1 MAIIDKPSDYFNSA
15 IYTGDGSQTRTISGV
30 GFQPDLVIHK
40 IRAGSGQGHS
50 VFDSVRGFAGAKC
63 LQTNTTT
70 LEGIANGANSAEY
83 GFVSGVNSDGY
94 TVNDG
99 TAVTNGGYVNANT
112 YTYVSWNWKAG
123 TSFTNDASSTGIG
136 SIDSAGSFNN
146 DSGFSIVSYTGTG
159 SAGTIKH
166 GLNSVPSMIIIKV
179 LTNTANDWCV
189 YHQATGNNKSTFL
202 NGTNAVSSN
211 AFMNNT
217 TPTSS
222 VFSVDGSNYS
232 SGSSR
237 NYIAYCF
244 AEKQGY
250 SKFGSYVG
258 NGNANGTF
266 VYTGFKPA
274 WIVRKNTSTG
284 SRSWNIYDIK
294 RGINPNGSPLFADT
308 DAQEASGDNIV
319 DLLSNGFKQRAT
331 GGGGNTSGDN
341 YIYMAFAESPF
352 VSSSGVPATA
362 R

>member
-1 MAIIDKPSDYFNSA
+1 MSYTNGLDKPSDYFTTKLFTGNGGTNA
-15 IYTGDGSQTRTISGV
+15 ITGV
-30 GFQPDLVIHK
+30 GFQPDWIWFKNRTSAQSHAIV
-40 IRAGSGQGHS
+40 
-50 VFDSVRGFAGAKC
+50 DSVRGRKG
-63 LQTNTTT
+63 LQSNATD
-70 LEGIANGANSAEY
+70 AEY
-83 GFVSGVNSDGY
+83 TLNSGKDFGTFDSDGF
-94 TVNDG
+94 TVLTPQQLNSF
-99 TAVTNGGYVNANT
+99 NYNT
-112 YTYVSWNWKAG
+112 GSIVSWNWKAG

-179 LTNTANDWCV
+179 LTNTANDWVV

-250 SKFGSYVG
+250 SKFGSYTG
-258 NGNANGTF
+258 NGGGAANGNF
-266 VYTGFKPA
+266 IYTGFSPA
-274 WIVRKNTSTG
+274 FVMIKNTTHTYNWVIQDNKRNTFNPLDRYIYPNTSG
-284 SRSWNIYDIK
+284 AEAQNSIYD
-294 RGINPNGSPLFADT
+294 L
-308 DAQEASGDNIV
+308 
-319 DLLSNGFKQRAT
+319 DLLSNGFKVRSQRSET
-331 GGGGNTSGDN
+331 NDTNNG
-341 YIYMAFAESPF
+341 YIFMCFAENPF
-352 VSSSGVPATA
+352 VTSTGVPATA

>member
-1 MAIIDKPSDYFNSA
+1 MAYTTIDDPSAYFQTTL
-15 IYTGDGSQTRTISGV
+15 YTGNGGTQSITNTGNSDL
-30 GFQPDLVIHK
+30 QPDWIWIKARNEAEHHNLV
-40 IRAGSGQGHS
+40 
-50 VFDSVRGFAGAKC
+50 DSVRGNTKVVYSSMSNSEDTTSIQVTSFASDGFA
-63 LQTNTTT
+63 LGSGTNTNKNN
-70 LEGIANGANSAEY
+70 I
-83 GFVSGVNSDGY
+83 
-94 TVNDG
+94 
-99 TAVTNGGYVNANT
+99 T
-112 YTYVSWNWKAG
+112 YAAWQWKAG

-166 GLNSVPSMIIIKV
+166 GLNSVPSVIIIKV

-202 NGTNAVSSN
+202 NESNAVSSN

-250 SKFGSYVG
+250 SKFGSYTG
-258 NGNANGTF
+258 NGGGAANGNF
-266 VYTGFKPA
+266 IYTGFSPA
-274 WIVRKNTSTG
+274 FVMIKNTTHTYNWVIQDNKRNTFNPLDRYIYPNTSG
-284 SRSWNIYDIK
+284 AEAQNSIYD
-294 RGINPNGSPLFADT
+294 L
-308 DAQEASGDNIV
+308 
-319 DLLSNGFKQRAT
+319 DLLSNGFKVRSQRSET
-331 GGGGNTSGDN
+331 NDTNNG
-341 YIYMAFAESPF
+341 YIFMCFAENPF
-352 VSSSGVPATA
+352 VTSTGVPATA

>member
-1 MAIIDKPSDYFNSA
+1 MSYTNGLDKPSDYFVSNLH
-15 IYTGDGSQTRTISGV
+15 TGNGGTLNITSLD
-30 GFQPDLVIHK
+30 FQPDWVWVKERNNAKDHALY
-40 IRAGSGQGHS
+40 
-50 VFDSVRGFAGAKC
+50 DSVRGANKLLESNKTGLEATTSAG
-63 LQTNTTT
+63 
-70 LEGIANGANSAEY
+70 ISS
-83 GFVSGVNSDGY
+83 FNSDGW
-94 TVNDG
+94 TTGDFFQTND
-99 TAVTNGGYVNANT
+99 NGDS
-112 YTYVSWNWKAG
+112 YVSWNWKAG
-123 TSFTNDASSTGIG
+123 TSFTNDASATGIG

-166 GLNSVPSMIIIKV
+166 GLNSVPSVIIIKV

-202 NGTNAVSSN
+202 SESNAVSSN

-250 SKFGSYVG
+250 SKFGSYTG
-258 NGNANGTF
+258 NGNADGTF
-266 VYTGFKPA
+266 VYTGFKPGFFMAKRIDASDMPWVMIDNKRNSFNALSNTLLANSAEAANTGTDRADFLSQGVKIRTTSGA
-274 WIVRKNTSTG
+274 WN
-284 SRSWNIYDIK
+284 
-294 RGINPNGSPLFADT
+294 
-308 DAQEASGDNIV
+308 ASGASFI
-319 DLLSNGFKQRAT
+319 F
-331 GGGGNTSGDN
+331 
-341 YIYMAFAESPF
+341 MAFAENPF
-352 VSSSGVPATA
+352 VTSTGVPATA